1 MDHEADW
8 TNEIRT
14 GGSKCHAKEPTV
26 IQRELDRQ
34 KEKTNEEP
42 YANTFCAERVDIIT
56 TISPPFV
63 GCCNTCPY

>member
-42 YANTFCAERVDIIT
+42 YANTFD
-56 TISPPFV
+56 FV
-63 GCCNTCPY
+63 QKG